1 MSLVSTS
8 YCTRYYYHSS
18 TVPRYNTAKC
28 SIPSI
33 MQCAVQAVFTHLLEP
48 RLIVL
53 SYRFIIKFC
62 SCEYGREIDCAYI
75 PFTHN
80 VPGGAP
86 WAAPRAWWSHIT
98 LAPAIT
104 VPSCAPSN
112 PTLLFREH
120 DAGAGAGTQG
130 ATPAGQCMLLYP
142 YTSVT
147 CCPHSAHRPGNAR
160 VHR

>member
-62 SCEYGREIDCAYI
+62 SCDMAVKLIVHTSPSRTTCLGGHPGPPRGRGG
-75 PFTHN
+75 PTSHLPPQSPSRR
-80 VPGGAP
+80 VP
-86 WAAPRAWWSHIT
+86 
-98 LAPAIT
+98 PAIPHCCSAST
-104 VPSCAPSN
+104 TQALALARRARPLRASACCCT
-112 PTLLFREH
+112 PTLR
-120 DAGAGAGTQG
+120 
-130 ATPAGQCMLLYP
+130 
-142 YTSVT
+142 
-147 CCPHSAHRPGNAR
+147 
-160 VHR
+160 